1 MNRLITLNS
10 TLLVILLFTFT
21 SFSQEST
28 KSNKDSKINFIIKN
42 FGFNVAGNFK
52 TYSVSS
58 NFDPQRLKESF
69 FNAEIQVNSIFTD
82 SKSRDE
88 HLLEDDYFDVK
99 KYPKI
104 IFQST
109 AIEETVNSK
118 YILKGFIT
126 IKGIKKRVETPLEIT
141 TLKES
146 TVYKANFKLDRKDF
160 NVGGNSFVLS
170 NKVDIKMMYVAT
182 KN

>member
-1 MNRLITLNS
+1 MNRFIRVIS

-28 KSNKDSKINFIIKN
+28 KSNKDSKITFIIKN
-42 FGFNVAGNFK
+42 FGFNVDGNFK
-52 TYSVSS
+52 TFRVSS
-58 NFDPQRLKESF
+58 NFDVKTLKESF

-82 SKSRDE
+82 IVSRDE
-88 HLLEDDYFDVK
+88 HLLEADYFDAE

-104 IFQST
+104 IFNST
-109 AIEETVNSK
+109 AIEEIESSK

-141 TLKES
+141 TLKEN
-146 TVYKANFKLDRKDF
+146 TVFKANFELDRKDF

-170 NKVDIKMMYVAT
+170 NKVDIKMTYVST